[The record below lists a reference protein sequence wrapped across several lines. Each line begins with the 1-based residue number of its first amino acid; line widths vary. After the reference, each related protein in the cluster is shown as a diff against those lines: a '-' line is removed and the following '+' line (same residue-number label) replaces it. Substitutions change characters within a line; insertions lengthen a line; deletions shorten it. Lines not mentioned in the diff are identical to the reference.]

1 MNKKRKQFVITSF
14 LIATFSCGCESKPSE
29 QIEISSYFSLYSGS
43 EHGINLNELHN
54 PDNNQILNA
63 CLDGAAYSELS
74 KFSNNNLAER
84 LKLLQKGK
92 IIKQIRERYYLNF
105 PVILGEKRTKLQKLV
120 EKTALQLL
128 PETERVIKEIKLH
141 LKGHEEMLYH
151 IVWSGIMDGGVVW
164 STLRKELQE
173 RVKKGDTKIEN
184 TAWIIYPRHPYHC
197 GTNGYGDAIA
207 QTIITWSSVT
217 PPANFVYKAI
227 KPYRGELIHS
237 SLTKQPI
244 ENTEV
249 KNVLAE
255 YGLVDDEGIATAH
268 IFNID
273 LEAETFQKSF
283 ELGSEFGHEVM
294 KQLDVE
300 KVANMLDISQGQA
313 LVIVY
318 HEVCYEIFKQLASR
332 SILHIPDIV
341 IKPRVETSQMHDL
354 ITFVYKSDERQKSE

>member
-1 MNKKRKQFVITSF
+1 MNKKRKQFAIVGF
-14 LIATFSCGCESKPSE
+14 LMISIFCGCESKLSE
-29 QIEISSYFSLYSGS
+29 QIEISSYFSLYSSS

-74 KFSNNNLAER
+74 KITNNNLVER
-84 LKLLQKGK
+84 LQLLQNGK
-92 IIKQIRERYYLNF
+92 IIKKTGKKYCLAF

-128 PETERVIKEIKLH
+128 PVTERVIENIRPH
-141 LKGHEEMLYH
+141 LQGCEEMLYH
-151 IVWSGIMDGGVVW
+151 TVWSSIMDGVAW
-164 STLRKELQE
+164 STLKKELQE
-173 RVKKGDTKIEN
+173 RVKKGDSNIEN

-207 QTIITWSSVT
+207 QTIITWSPVT
-217 PPANFVYKAI
+217 PPANVVYKTI
-227 KPYRGELIHS
+227 KSYRGELIHS
-237 SLTKQPI
+237 AITKQPI

-268 IFNID
+268 ILNINSKT
-273 LEAETFQKSF
+273 EAIQKSI

-294 KQLDVE
+294 KRLDVE
-300 KVANMLDISQGQA
+300 KVANMLNISQGQA
-313 LVIVY
+313 LVIAY
-318 HEVCYEIFKQLASR
+318 HEVCYEILKQLASR
-332 SILHIPDIV
+332 STLHIPDIV
-341 IKPRVETSQMHDL
+341 ITPGIKTSQMHDL